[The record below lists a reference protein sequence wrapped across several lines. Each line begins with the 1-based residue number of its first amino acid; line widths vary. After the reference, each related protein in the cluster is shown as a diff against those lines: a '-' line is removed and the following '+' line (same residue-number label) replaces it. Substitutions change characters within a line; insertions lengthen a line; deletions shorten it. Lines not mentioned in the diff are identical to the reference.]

1 MYSLVLSMQ
10 CYTHYGDSKQN
21 LFSGKSLDKNAHI
34 VKLSPKIV
42 SLVNF
47 VWFKFV
53 ARQNSEDR

>member
-1 MYSLVLSMQ
+1 MYNLVLSLQ
-10 CYTHYGDSKQN
+10 CYTHHGDSKQN
-21 LFSGKSLDKNAHI
+21 LFSGKRLDKNAHI

-53 ARQNSEDR
+53 ARQNSETR